1 MSRKRDPNMRRY
13 ALKRVILGIITV
25 IVVSMIIFVASRL
38 SGDVTYLLLPEDATK
53 EEVAWLRAKLGLD
66 RPLPVQYLYFI
77 KGAVQGDFGKSY
89 RYTNREAME
98 VILERLP
105 ATAELAFVAFAM
117 SIIAG
122 LLLGV
127 LSATKRDTFFDTLG
141 KLFALVGQAM
151 PGFWLGVMAILIFSV
166 KLGWLPTSG
175 RGGISHLIMPS
186 ASIAWF
192 SVASILRLTRSTM
205 LDVLD
210 SEYIKTS
217 RLKGNS
223 EWVVIWKHALRNA
236 LIPVVAMS
244 GIQLAHLLGG
254 VVIAETIFSW
264 PGLGSL
270 ILEGIYS
277 RDYALVQAGVFV
289 ISIIFITC
297 NLVVDLVYGIIDP
310 RIRYD

>member
-1 MSRKRDPNMRRY
+1 MRRY
-13 ALKRVILGIITV
+13 ALRRVILGIITV

-66 RPLPVQYLYFI
+66 KPLPVQYLYFLKDAI
-77 KGAVQGDFGKSY
+77 RGDFGKSY

-105 ATAELAFVAFAM
+105 ATAELAFVAFSM
-117 SIIAG
+117 SIMAG

-127 LSATKRDTFFDTLG
+127 LSATKRDTFVDTLG
-141 KLFALVGQAM
+141 KFFALVGQAM
-151 PGFWLGVMAILIFSV
+151 PGFWLGVMAILVFSV

-175 RGGISHLIMPS
+175 RGGLLHLIMPS
-186 ASIAWF
+186 VSIAWF

>member
-1 MSRKRDPNMRRY
+1 MRRY
-13 ALKRVILGIITV
+13 ALKRVILGVITV
-25 IVVSMIIFVASRL
+25 TVVSMIIFVASRL

-53 EEVAWLRAKLGLD
+53 EEVARLRAKLGLD
-66 RPLPVQYLYFI
+66 KPLPIQYLYFI
-77 KGAVQGDFGKSY
+77 KGAVRGDFGKSY

-105 ATAELAFVAFAM
+105 ATAELAFVAFSM

-210 SEYIKTS
+210 SEYIKTA

-223 EWVVIWKHALRNA
+223 EWVVIWKHGLRNA

>member
-223 EWVVIWKHALRNA
+223 EWVVIWKHGLRNA